1 MLFQRLG
8 WCVQDELQGKN
19 VPDKPGQ
26 AENKDDLRG
35 VEFQHNPAQAPRVPA
50 SVGADCTRLS
60 QGFMKRCTWTLVSFL
75 CLPLNDIRRIFKN
88 KLFRSKWIFSKNQM
102 IGIKKKKKTT
112 KKHSHSRIALFTHL
126 EEKLLLPSLLSA
138 SSGRGALP
146 GTLPAG
152 SRGQGGQGDRLW
164 GPSSP
169 GSHPRVH
176 IDQMVLWSGREP
188 RCLLPYLDKVRQWE
202 RAFVTPG

>member
-75 CLPLNDIRRIFKN
+75 CLPLDDIRRIFKN

-102 IGIKKKKKTT
+102 IGIKKKKKNQ
-112 KKHSHSRIALFTHL
+112 KALTQQNCTVYTFGGKAPFALT
-126 EEKLLLPSLLSA
+126 SLCQLGA
-138 SSGRGALP
+138 RG
-146 GTLPAG
+146 
-152 SRGQGGQGDRLW
+152 
-164 GPSSP
+164 SP
-169 GSHPRVH
+169 GHSACWK
-176 IDQMVLWSGREP
+176 QGAGWSGRQALGAVQP
-188 RCLLPYLDKVRQWE
+188 RLPSQSAHRPDGAVVWS
-202 RAFVTPG
+202 